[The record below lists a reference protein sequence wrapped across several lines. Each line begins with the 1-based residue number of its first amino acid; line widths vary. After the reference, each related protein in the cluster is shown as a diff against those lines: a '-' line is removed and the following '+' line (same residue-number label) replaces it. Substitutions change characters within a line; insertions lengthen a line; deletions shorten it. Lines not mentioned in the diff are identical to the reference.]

1 MIKGSIKRT
10 KQSDSFDRALKKID
24 TLEARVG
31 FFENSRYDDGT
42 PVAYVAAIQE
52 YGYPKGNIPMRP
64 FMRPTVITEV
74 DKWAKSAAQGF
85 SLAARGKLPVEE
97 VFEQV
102 GSAAAGDVK
111 QTISEVGTPALKTA
125 TIDARKRRLANG
137 GKGSTAGI
145 EKPLRD
151 TGIMFGAVTHEVG
164 TRKAR

>member
-42 PVAYVAAIQE
+42 PVAYIAAIHE
-52 YGYPKGNIPMRP
+52 YGVPSQNIPMRS
-64 FMRPTVITEV
+64 FMRTTVISDV
-74 DKWAKSAAQGF
+74 DKWSKAFAQGF
-85 SLAARGKLPVEE
+85 SLAGRGKLPVEE

-102 GSAAAGDVK
+102 GAAAAGDVK
-111 QTISEVGTPALKTA
+111 QTISEIGSPALQPS
-125 TIDARKRRLANG
+125 TIAARKSRLANG
-137 GKGSTAGI
+137 GAGATSGI
-145 EKPLRD
+145 KKPLID